1 MMRKSS
7 MSDWID
13 PDDAPLLTEEIA
25 RIAQRNDGRK
35 VIKPATGYIGK
46 GGRVVRSA
54 PFTIPIPG
62 RPPQGDA
69 PKKQVTLRLDADIID
84 RFRSEGPG
92 WQTRIN
98 AALRKAVEA

>member
-1 MMRKSS
+1 
-7 MSDWID
+7 MSAWQD
-13 PDDAPLLTEEIA
+13 PDDAPIITREIA
-25 RIAQRNDGRK
+25 ERGEWRRDGKIVRE
-35 VIKPATGYIGK
+35 ATGTWTK
-46 GGRVVRSA
+46 
-54 PFTIPIPG
+54 TG

-98 AALRKAVEA
+98 AALRKAVGV